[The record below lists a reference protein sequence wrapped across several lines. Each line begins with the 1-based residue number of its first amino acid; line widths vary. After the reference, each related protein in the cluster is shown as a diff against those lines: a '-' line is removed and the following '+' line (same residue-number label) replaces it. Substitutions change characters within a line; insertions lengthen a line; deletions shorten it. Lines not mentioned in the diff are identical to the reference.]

1 MKTAPAGKG
10 LAQSLRE
17 PSREHLGRE
26 AADYVHS
33 WMGIPLKRKE
43 RVIGLLS
50 LIHNEPN
57 YFTSQH
63 ARMALAI
70 ANQAAVA
77 IENARLYEQTQALK
91 VVLARLVRTK
101 KEEQKQTAVQK
112 STIEEEIVPL
122 VCYTCF

>member
-1 MKTAPAGKG
+1 
-10 LAQSLRE
+10 
-17 PSREHLGRE
+17 
-26 AADYVHS
+26 
-33 WMGIPLKRKE
+33 MGIPLKSKE

-57 YFTSQH
+57 YFTSQY
-63 ARMALAI
+63 AKMALAI

-77 IENARLYEQTQALK
+77 IENARLYEQARALK